1 MRARKTYPVVLATI
15 EGNQID
21 LSQQDLRWLRSLSY
35 LQNGGHF
42 ILPSTF
48 DQWVM
53 VYNGA
58 TVKIIKPTGRGAQP
72 ETRINFL

>member
-1 MRARKTYPVVLATI
+1 MKTKEIILAAI

-21 LSQQDLRWLRSLSY
+21 LQQRDLRWIKSLSY
-35 LQNGGHF
+35 LPNGQLF
-42 ILPSTF
+42 IMPSTF

-58 TVKIIKPTGRGAQP
+58 TVKIIKPTGKGAQP
-72 ETRINFL
+72 ETKIKFL